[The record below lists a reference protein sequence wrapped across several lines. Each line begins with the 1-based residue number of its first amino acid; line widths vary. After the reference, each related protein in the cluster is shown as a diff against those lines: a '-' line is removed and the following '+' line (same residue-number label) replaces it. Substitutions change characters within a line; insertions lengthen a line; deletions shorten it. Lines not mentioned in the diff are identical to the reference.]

1 MSIEKYIEYYELIP
15 VAKKEFNKFILS
27 NSYTLKEFYDN
38 KYQKGVAFYKKTDLL
53 DNGLDSLY
61 EIVDLSKCRDQK
73 EKYNQLLEFAL
84 YADEMYVEALD
95 DDKVLIHYYWS

>member
-38 KYQKGVAFYKKTDLL
+38 KYQKGVAFCELL
-53 DNGLDSLY
+53 FD
-61 EIVDLSKCRDQK
+61 
-73 EKYNQLLEFAL
+73 
-84 YADEMYVEALD
+84 
-95 DDKVLIHYYWS
+95 